1 MAKYEKYYDFY
12 EGVVELNLI
21 KMTRKR
27 YTMGWLSYMVK
38 DTKYLSEEGYRVKD
52 RDGNT
57 WWITEKEKL
66 DQFEK
71 VQTV

>member
-1 MAKYEKYYDFY
+1 
-12 EGVVELNLI
+12 
-21 KMTRKR
+21 
-27 YTMGWLSYMVK
+27 MGWLSYMVK